1 MKNDPG
7 CHLPHQIVLG
17 QPVLVPHL
25 KEHLVPH
32 RVQLK
37 EYLIS
42 ALETLRTHR
51 KEKSAGELLKDGVP
65 VALGHLRLLLV
76 LVQDH
81 LGGLLTAEDDSIAP
95 EMTLLGKDKNLFKS
109 ICFCCVSF
117 AL

>member
-1 MKNDPG
+1 M
-7 CHLPHQIVLG
+7 V
-17 QPVLVPHL
+17 
-25 KEHLVPH
+25 
-32 RVQLK
+32 
-37 EYLIS
+37 S

-95 EMTLLGKDKNLFKS
+95 VMTLLGKDKNLS
-109 ICFCCVSF
+109 
-117 AL
+117 